1 MIISKTPFRISFFG
15 GGTDYP
21 EWFNKEGGQ
30 VLSTTFDKYCYVTSR
45 FLPPFF
51 EYKYKISYSIIENVK
66 NIFQIKHPVIKAA
79 IKELKLDKGLEI
91 HVNSDLPARS
101 GLGSSSAFTVGVLNS
116 LYSLKNKN
124 ISKNLLAIE
133 AIKIERDIL
142 KENVGLQ
149 DQIATAYGGFNIIN
163 FKKNKNF
170 TVEPIKISIERKNML
185 NNHLMLF
192 FTGFARTATIIAK
205 DQIKNIKNNREQ
217 LLKMRSMVVEAKNI
231 LLSKK
236 NICEFGDML
245 NIAWNLKKSL
255 SSQISNDQIDEIY
268 NIALKAGAIGGKL
281 MGAGGGG
288 FMLLFA
294 EPSKQEKV
302 RNSLKKFIHVP
313 FKFETN
319 GSQIIS

>member
-268 NIALKAGAIGGKL
+268 NFALKAGAIGGKL

>member
-124 ISKNLLAIE
+124 ISKNLLAIK

-294 EPSKQEKV
+294 EPSEQEKV

>member
-79 IKELKLDKGLEI
+79 VKELKLDKGLEI

-116 LYSLKNKN
+116 LYSLKNKI
-124 ISKNLLAIE
+124 ISKNFLAIE

-142 KENVGLQ
+142 KENVGFQ

-192 FTGFARTATIIAK
+192 FTGFARTASVIAK

>member
-1 MIISKTPFRISFFG
+1 
-15 GGTDYP
+15 
-21 EWFNKEGGQ
+21 
-30 VLSTTFDKYCYVTSR
+30 
-45 FLPPFF
+45 LPPFF

-268 NIALKAGAIGGKL
+268 NFALKAGAIGGKL